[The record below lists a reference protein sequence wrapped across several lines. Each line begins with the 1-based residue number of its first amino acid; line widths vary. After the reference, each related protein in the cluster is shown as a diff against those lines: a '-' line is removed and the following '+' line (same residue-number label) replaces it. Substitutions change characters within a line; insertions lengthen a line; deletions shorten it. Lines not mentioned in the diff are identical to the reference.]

1 MLAAALAVP
10 AFADTSVPQTNVTQD
25 STDQKAETTVQ
36 FKIDPAY
43 TVTIPANTT
52 VGFKDEDTS
61 FGAITL
67 TAAQLDPGKSVNVTL
82 KSSGTLKNKNDTSKM
97 LAYTIRSGENAFTS
111 ASYKK
116 AGESTALTIHIAKDD
131 WTNAYAGDYADT
143 VEFTISYK

>member
-1 MLAAALAVP
+1 MKKYLSFALAAALSA
-10 AFADTSVPQTNVTQD
+10 AFCATTFA
-25 STDQKAETTVQ
+25 AEDNRQVKVETH
-36 FKIDPAY
+36 IDPTY

-52 VGFKDEDTS
+52 VRFEDEDTS
-61 FGAITL
+61 FGAIKL

-97 LAYTIRSGENAFTS
+97 LAYTIRSGESAFTS

-131 WTNAYAGDYADT
+131 WAKAYAGDYTDT

>member
-1 MLAAALAVP
+1 MKKYLSFALAAALSAAFCAT
-10 AFADTSVPQTNVTQD
+10 AFA
-25 STDQKAETTVQ
+25 AEDNRQVEVKTH
-36 FKIDPAY
+36 IDPTY

-52 VGFKDEDTS
+52 VGFKVEDTS

-67 TAAQLDPGKSVNVTL
+67 TDAQLDPGKSVNVTL

-97 LAYTIRSGENAFTS
+97 LAYTIRSGESAFTS
-111 ASYKK
+111 ASYKT

-131 WTNAYAGDYADT
+131 WAKAYAGDYADT

>member
-1 MLAAALAVP
+1 MKKYLSFALAAALSAAFCAT
-10 AFADTSVPQTNVTQD
+10 AFA
-25 STDQKAETTVQ
+25 AEDNRQVEVKTH
-36 FKIDPAY
+36 IDPTY
-43 TVTIPANTT
+43 TVEIPANTT
-52 VGFKDEDTS
+52 VVFGDVDTP
-61 FGAITL
+61 FGAIKL

-97 LAYTIRSGENAFTS
+97 LAYTIRSGESAFTS

-131 WTNAYAGDYADT
+131 WAKAYAGDYADT

>member
-1 MLAAALAVP
+1 MKKYLSFALAAALSAAFCAT
-10 AFADTSVPQTNVTQD
+10 AFA
-25 STDQKAETTVQ
+25 AEDNRQVEVKTHIAPT
-36 FKIDPAY
+36 Y
-43 TVTIPANTT
+43 TVEIPANTT
-52 VGFKDEDTS
+52 VVFGDVDTP
-61 FGAITL
+61 FGAIKL

-97 LAYTIRSGENAFTS
+97 LAYTIRSGESAFTS

-131 WTNAYAGDYADT
+131 WTNAYAGDYTDT

>member
-1 MLAAALAVP
+1 MKKYLSFALAAALSAAFCAT
-10 AFADTSVPQTNVTQD
+10 AFAAEDNRQVTVK
-25 STDQKAETTVQ
+25 TH
-36 FKIDPAY
+36 IDPTY

-52 VGFKDEDTS
+52 VGFKNEDTS
-61 FGAITL
+61 FGAIKL

-82 KSSGTLKNKNDTSKM
+82 KSSGTLKNKNDTSKK